1 MLSMQ
6 YVHPSC
12 TALAYVVCCDVQ
24 DLLPGASGLLRGG
37 VLAHDLPPL
46 RGLPS
51 AGTTG
56 VKLGPLGSQKA
67 PFGQGPPLKKGGSPG
82 SRFLKSPV
90 SAVSDASQTTGSPA
104 LGMGVSPDFEHP
116 SVSPG
121 ASYLKPTAKQTG

>member
-1 MLSMQ
+1 MLSIQ
-6 YVHPSC
+6 YVC
-12 TALAYVVCCDVQ
+12 NVLVLYLCVVCCNLQ
-24 DLLPGASGLLRGG
+24 DLLPGASGLLRGS
-37 VLAHDLPPL
+37 LAHDLPPL

-51 AGTTG
+51 PATTG

-90 SAVSDASQTTGSPA
+90 LAVSDASQTTGSPA
-104 LGMGVSPDFEHP
+104 LGVGVSPDFEHP